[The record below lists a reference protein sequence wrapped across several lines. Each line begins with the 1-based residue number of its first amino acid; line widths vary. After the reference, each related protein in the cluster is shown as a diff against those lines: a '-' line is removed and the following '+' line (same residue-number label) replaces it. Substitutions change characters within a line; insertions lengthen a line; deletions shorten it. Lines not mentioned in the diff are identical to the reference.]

1 MDNQRRMLNSSHQRI
16 LEEKVDRV
24 REDEILRHVFA
35 DLRKHKGIEQSVD
48 TDRTGEGS
56 SFPVSLLLLS
66 IETFITGSIP
76 VWSSGKFASP
86 YARFEDWILCSKR
99 YSMSMKFVHSEDW
112 VHCDASAGNILR
124 VGPTGKLVNM
134 QDIWTPTPAPSS
146 ESDLSRLYLFCYR
159 TFCGGGADVVRF
171 TETCASWMKTC
182 NTEEAPEMLIL
193 GKKTRVSVESPDYRD
208 NQVGYRKRLVSDV
221 REVSSEDEIDHHTRL
236 ARWHPKWLGALAE
249 AWDMAKNASDSAAP
263 KPGFRI
269 SLYRLWTPPVDV
281 TLSDALRLDFGFQH
295 VIIPFPSNINDRIRR
310 LGTFG
315 KFLGAEFPSQRNSQ
329 ARCNTNEH

>member
-86 YARFEDWILCSKR
+86 YASLCTVK
-99 YSMSMKFVHSEDW
+99 
-112 VHCDASAGNILR
+112 
-124 VGPTGKLVNM
+124 TGCTVTLVPE
-134 QDIWTPTPAPSS
+134 TFYA
-146 ESDLSRLYLFCYR
+146 DLSRLYLFCYR